1 MKRVVF
7 ENGSVFSEKQV
18 VVRRGACYAGLS
30 SSVNW
35 HDHIEFIYFTEGRGS
50 AFLEDRLYPILPDT
64 LIAVGPQ
71 IIHSISAEITMPY
84 YIVFIHQSFFEQN
97 NIDYTSLSLPEHT
110 VADGRLKE
118 LLWELIESA
127 ETTKLRQA
135 RINSAALRLV
145 LYLCDNYSVKTEESK
160 KRTRSFER
168 AKEVITF
175 LKKNFDRRLTLD
187 DIAREMNINKYQL
200 ARDFKQ
206 TTNVSIFEFLNSHRC
221 SEAKK
226 LLKQGLTVS
235 EAAKEC
241 GFENLSYF
249 SRTYKKYNGI
259 LPSEAKQNK
268 IT

>member
-1 MKRVVF
+1 MKRVIF

-97 NIDYTSLSLPEHT
+97 NIDSDTLSFPEQT
-110 VADGRLKE
+110 VADEELKAVFS
-118 LLWELIESA
+118 ELISA
-127 ETTKLRQA
+127 SDSKTLRQA
-135 RINSAALRLV
+135 RINTCV
-145 LYLCDNYSVKTEESK
+145 LKLLIHLCDNYAVQPKSQK
-160 KRTRSFER
+160 KASRTFER

-241 GFENLSYF
+241 GFDNLSYF